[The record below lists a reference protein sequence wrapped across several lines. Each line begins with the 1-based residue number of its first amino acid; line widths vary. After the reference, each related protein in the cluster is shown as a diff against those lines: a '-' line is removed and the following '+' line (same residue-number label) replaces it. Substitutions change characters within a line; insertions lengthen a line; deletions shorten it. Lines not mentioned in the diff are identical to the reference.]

1 MAIAPTGAI
10 YKSLIFD
17 GEDSRDY
24 GIYITGK
31 AVYNAPQRAVEM
43 ISIPNRN
50 GAFALD
56 KGYFENIEVTY
67 PAGIFADNE
76 TNFAEAISDF
86 RNFLCSRKGYVR
98 LSDEYNPGEYR
109 MAVYKSGLEV
119 SPTQLRA
126 GEFEITFDCKPQ
138 RFLTSGEDEIT
149 IGQWGETQTVSGSIA
164 TFEGNGATG
173 IKSLV
178 AEINPIQAGSG
189 TPSPSNPRTI
199 SGWTIVHAYR
209 TGKNLLQNTA
219 TTTTKQGLTY
229 TVNADGTVKVSGTA
243 TANSYLNIS
252 TSLTFS
258 EAVVVNGVPT
268 PVTSGVYMQTV
279 AGGTNYNDNNGG
291 GVTIPAN
298 TTITEVRMRIN
309 NGVKVNNVVF
319 KPMIRLASETDTTY
333 EQYNGETKTLSLG
346 QTVYGGTLDV
356 VSGVLT
362 LTHKFFNVT
371 NTMLTNASYVSGASS
386 SSSYYYNLAN
396 VIADSDKAPQTFT
409 LDMGAWSNKML
420 ARQGMYTDK
429 TVEGFTVSGRYVS
442 IRVNSSRVA
451 DTSGASLA
459 SYLTSLDIV
468 YPLAT
473 PTTVQLTAQQLSA
486 ISGINN
492 VWADSG
498 DVTVQYGNAP
508 NMIYNPTLFDAKPLL
523 EVEGYG
529 NINIGDDTITLNDV
543 AMGEIAVHDSV
554 NKSVSYSTNPASY
567 TFTFD
572 DTDIN
577 TGDTIT
583 IPWAQCVFRTT
594 PKSGYTPT
602 SCTITSTTSATG
614 YCNSSGTTKRVR
626 IEDASFTYGTAS
638 TVSGSALFSQSYKVS
653 GNSHTVNE
661 TITLA
666 IFYVLPNQLTY
677 RIDIGSLPTCFNPLS
692 KEVSS
697 WKVIADSTKSALGH
711 PTYIDLDIGE
721 AYLVRNG
728 VPVSL
733 NNVASLPNELPV
745 LKPDGTE
752 ITYDNTVTDLKVVAH
767 WWKV

>member
-17 GEDSRDY
+17 GEDSRNY
-24 GIYITGK
+24 GVYITGE

-76 TNFAEAISDF
+76 TNFAQAISDF

-98 LSDEYNPGEYR
+98 LSDEYNPDEYR

-138 RFLTSGEDEIT
+138 RFLTSGDYEIT
-149 IGQWGETQTVSGSIA
+149 IGQWGEIQTASGSIA

-173 IKSLV
+173 IKSLI
-178 AEINPIQAGSG
+178 AEINPVQAGSG
-189 TPSPSNPRTI
+189 TPSPSNPRAI
-199 SGWTIVHAYR
+199 SGWDGVSAYVR
-209 TGKNLLQNTA
+209 GVNQWDEQWELGGLIWSTGATMPASDRIRSINYCNCIPNT
-219 TTTTKQGLTY
+219 TYYVKSPNTY
-229 TVNADGTVKVSGTA
+229 TSAFWYDASKAFIGYNTTNNAM
-243 TANSYLNIS
+243 
-252 TSLTFS
+252 
-258 EAVVVNGVPT
+258 
-268 PVTSGVYMQTV
+268 VTSPPTARYFKLVNT
-279 AGGTNYNDNNGG
+279 
-291 GVTIPAN
+291 GVTTYNNDICINYPS
-298 TTITEVRMRIN
+298 TET
-309 NGVKVNNVVF
+309 
-319 KPMIRLASETDTTY
+319 AY
-333 EQYNGETKTLSLG
+333 HAYNGETKTVSLG

-356 VSGVLT
+356 TSGTLTVTHGITTVNDLTWTYNSSSAVFWASVSGMLRPCT
-362 LTHKFFNVT
+362 LTCSHYAQDFSTTVQAIPNNRIWNEKYAYSSTNVVIKDT
-371 NTMLTNASYVSGASS
+371 RFTDAATFKSNMSG
-386 SSSYYYNLAN
+386 
-396 VIADSDKAPQTFT
+396 VQ
-409 LDMGAWSNKML
+409 
-420 ARQGMYTDK
+420 
-429 TVEGFTVSGRYVS
+429 
-442 IRVNSSRVA
+442 
-451 DTSGASLA
+451 
-459 SYLTSLDIV
+459 IV
-468 YPLAT
+468 YELAT

-543 AMGEIAVHDSV
+543 AMGEIDICSALNPS
-554 NKSVSYSTNPASY
+554 STSSGLSY
-567 TFTFD
+567 TF
-572 DTDIN
+572 
-577 TGDTIT
+577 
-583 IPWAQCVFRTT
+583 ALVFRDENINNGDSIYIPQVKARFEQVKKTD
-594 PKSGYTPT
+594 YTKL
-602 SCTITSTTSATG
+602 SCSVTSTSSATG
-614 YCNSSGTTKRVR
+614 SCTSSGTEKRIDMENVG
-626 IEDASFTYGTAS
+626 FTYGTAS
-638 TVSGSALFSQSYKVS
+638 TKSGSVTFSQKYTYNGSESTVS
-653 GNSHTVNE
+653 RTLSLSIAYTTPKTI
-661 TITLA
+661 TITLTLSNTIA
-666 IFYVLPNQLTY
+666 
-677 RIDIGSLPTCFNPLS
+677 CFNTSGKSLYIS
-692 KEVSS
+692 KTY
-697 WKVIADSTKSALGH
+697 ADSTKSALGH

-721 AYLVRNG
+721 AYLISNG

-752 ITYDNTVTDLKVVAH
+752 ITYDNTVTDLKVVPH